1 MPGKLSTQARIVN
14 VNRPGEIKTIFSMSE
29 LLDGKL
35 LDSKQFKELFE
46 VEEFNRIV
54 NLAEGKLKQH
64 ISYRGDNVQEVC
76 HVIYI
81 HLHLQCTVHR

>member
-1 MPGKLSTQARIVN
+1 
-14 VNRPGEIKTIFSMSE
+14 MSE

-46 VEEFNRIV
+46 VEEFNRIL

-64 ISYRGDNVQEVC
+64 ISYRGDNAQEVC
-76 HVIYI
+76 HIYI